1 MTLELKVKK
10 IHPEAKLP
18 VYGHPGDA
26 GLDLFSGVEAELP
39 PGEIQAIPT
48 GLQLAIPPGYVG
60 LIWDK
65 SGLSLEGVH
74 KLAGV
79 VDAGYRGEVR
89 VVLANLG
96 RRPFKVRQG
105 MKIAQMLV
113 QPVQSV
119 QVVEVDALD
128 ETARGPG
135 GFGSTGQY

>member
-1 MTLELKVKK
+1 MDVKVKK
-10 IHPEAKLP
+10 IHPEARLP

-26 GLDLFSGVEAELP
+26 GFDLFACETLVLA
-39 PGEIQAIPT
+39 PGEVRAVPT
-48 GLQLAIPPGYVG
+48 GIALAIPRGFAG

-65 SGLSLEGVH
+65 SGISLRGVH

-96 RRPFKVRQG
+96 GEPYEIKAG

-113 QPVQSV
+113 QPVHEV
-119 QVVEVDALD
+119 GLVEAESLD
-128 ETARGPG
+128 DTSRGEG
-135 GFGSTGQY
+135 GFGSTGLY